1 MKQNLSNIVV
11 GLVTLFFVS
20 AKAQEQQ
27 VSSLLSNIGL
37 GTTFSEAT
45 IAEKA
50 QGDLS
55 VVGNNNY
62 EAATFANPALLSDL
76 QFTSFSGAFLVQS
89 TNVTSQ
95 DANFKN
101 SKTTLSNLSFGI
113 PLGVKGGFGLGLRIH
128 SAVGFEVDTDNFY
141 NHGSGGVNQVYAGIG
156 YEIFKNFSL
165 GAQANVYFGE
175 ITKTQ
180 AFKNVQ
186 KSTVYDETYNVKG
199 LATKIG
205 AQYRISITEKVR
217 GQIGAYGVLGH
228 ELTAT
233 GNARFYE
240 AIQSDVNTF
249 SMIALPVSSG
259 LSGTQENQF
268 KSVIGV
274 GLGTVNN
281 WFAGVSY
288 ENQAATEYSGNVFN
302 QTNNT
307 DIPVSFESRSKISLG
322 GYIIPKKYALKN
334 YFNRVVYRAGF
345 KYESTGIVLNNESL
359 KNIGMSFGLGLPIG
373 KRISY
378 ANFTLEVGK
387 LGDFSKNN
395 YQEEYINFG
404 VNFSLSDK
412 WFEKRLIR

>member
-1 MKQNLSNIVV
+1 MKQNLSNVVV
-11 GLVTLFFVS
+11 GLVLLFFVS

-55 VVGNNNY
+55 VVGNNNV
-62 EAATFANPALLSDL
+62 EVLSFTNPALLSDL
-76 QFTSFSGAFLVQS
+76 QLTSFGVAFQVQS
-89 TNVTSQ
+89 NNVTAQES
-95 DANFKN
+95 NFSTSN
-101 SKTTLSNLSFGI
+101 TTISNLSFGV
-113 PLGVKGGFGLGLRIH
+113 PLGVKGGLSLGLRVH
-128 SAVGFEVDTDNFY
+128 SAVGFEVNTDNFY
-141 NHGSGGVNQVYAGIG
+141 NQGSGSVNQIYAGIG

-165 GAQANVYFGE
+165 GLQANMYFGE
-175 ITKTQ
+175 TTKTQ

-199 LATKIG
+199 LATKVG
-205 AQYRISITEKVR
+205 AQYKLNLSEKLIAQV
-217 GQIGAYGVLGH
+217 GAYGVLNH
-228 ELTAT
+228 QLTAT

-240 AIQSDVNTF
+240 AIQTDENSF
-249 SMIALPVSSG
+249 SMIATPITSN
-259 LSGTQENQF
+259 LSGTQENPF
-268 KSVIGV
+268 KSVLGL
-274 GLGTVNN
+274 GLGTYNH

-288 ENQAATEYSGNVFN
+288 ESQGATTYSGNVFN

-307 DIPVSFESRSKISLG
+307 DVPVDFESKSKISVG

-334 YFNRVVYRAGF
+334 YLNRVTYRAGF
-345 KYESTGIVLNNESL
+345 KYENTGTVLNNESL
-359 KNIGMSFGLGLPIG
+359 KNIGMSFGVGLPIG

-378 ANFTLEVGK
+378 ANFTLEVGQ
-387 LGDFSKNN
+387 LGEFSKNN
-395 YQEEYINFG
+395 YQEEYINVG

-412 WFEKRLIR
+412 WFEKRVIR